1 MANNRKKAN
10 KPTRYYI
17 CHMVKN
23 REIMFVRFYQEDFE
37 ILNTRIITSKLLK
50 PYFKEG
56 WELLDMDKLM
66 TTKTEYN

>member
-1 MANNRKKAN
+1 MGNGLKKAN

-37 ILNTRIITSKLLK
+37 TLNTRIITSKLLK